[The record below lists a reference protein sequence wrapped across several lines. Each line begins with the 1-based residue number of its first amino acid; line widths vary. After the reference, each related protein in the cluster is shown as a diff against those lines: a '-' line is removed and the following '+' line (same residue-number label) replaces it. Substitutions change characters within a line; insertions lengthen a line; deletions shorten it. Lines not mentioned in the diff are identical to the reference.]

1 MRSHSEPTAVPRA
14 VTLLNQLIQLEYDTM
29 AAYRAAIDR
38 VDSLA
43 VRREL
48 AQFFADHETH
58 ARELSTCVERF
69 GGRAKTGGDLKQLWT
84 RGRVIL
90 ADLAGD
96 EAVLGALERVEVDVH
111 RAYERAQSELR
122 RLADPSLA
130 AVFDRALA
138 EEDHHVLWLVHAVDG
153 PVRPA

>member
-1 MRSHSEPTAVPRA
+1 MRNHSESSAVPRA
-14 VTLLNQLIQLEYDTM
+14 VTLLNQLIQLEHDTM

-38 VDSLA
+38 IDSVV

-48 AQFFADHETH
+48 ARFFADHETH
-58 ARELSTCVERF
+58 TRELSTCVERF
-69 GGRAKTGGDLKQLWT
+69 GGRPKTGGDLKQLWT

-96 EAVLGALERVEVDVH
+96 DAVLAALERLEADVH
-111 RAYERAQSELR
+111 GAYERAQTELR
-122 RLADPSLA
+122 TVADPSLA

-138 EEDHHVLWLVHAVDG
+138 EEDHHVLWLVHAVD
-153 PVRPA
+153 RPA

>member
-1 MRSHSEPTAVPRA
+1 MRNHPESSDVPRA
-14 VTLLNQLIQLEYDTM
+14 VTVLNQLIQLEHDTM

-38 VDSLA
+38 IDSLV

-58 ARELSTCVERF
+58 TRELSSCVERF

-96 EAVLGALERVEVDVH
+96 DAVLAALERLESDVH
-111 RAYERAQSELR
+111 RAYERAQAELR
-122 RLADPSLA
+122 IFADPSLA

-138 EEDHHVLWLVHAVDG
+138 EEDHHVLWLVHAADE
-153 PVRPA
+153 VRPA